1 MALLGKISAVITANA
16 TDFTRTIGNVKS
28 ELNSLQKKVQG
39 YRLNLETA
47 ALDKTL
53 TKVQLF
59 RRTLQEALGKKI
71 DVGALQDLYKVFED
85 VGKPLTKVKNQ
96 IESLSNSTQAY
107 LYPALERAQKGFQN
121 LFNEIKAGTTTFDA
135 AQGRI
140 NSLTRQIERL
150 KASTAVVADF
160 AKLTG
165 SLSTDS
171 VGAKFVQPRAL
182 EELQKFIALRD
193 KAAQLPADQRENP
206 FFQGIIRD
214 AAAASERIEALAG
227 KIEKAK
233 LKAALAESVLSRNP
247 TSPIALRNAA
257 TATEEQRR
265 AQTQL
270 DRETDA
276 QRLRNQRLANATTL
290 SAVAGLRAPAAATET
305 ERTAEKAAQA
315 IQALRSAGLDS
326 YAEQIRTT
334 AEAASTLAQGSDAA
348 AAALAKLNSQAA
360 AGIRLAGATDSIR
373 SLDQDSRKRADALTS
388 RRVRV
393 KETLDEATAAGVPP
407 EAVTAARRRD
417 FLSNEIGGRIQNLQ
431 GKVSGI
437 EGEAGKKLQAQ
448 LDAATKSLQ
457 KLVSTDATPAISQIV
472 ALRNQ
477 ISGLEKDINAANK
490 QQQLLNEFDSSTAIN
505 LQPRAVKDYI
515 NDFQLLLNLGGNLNE
530 EMGTKFGASLEAS
543 RAKVKSLYQQIA
555 AQPRTPEGNANAERL
570 LAQIRAESKALAAEL
585 AGLDPSRF
593 TEKQLNRLLSAN
605 RRLRGDISGLRG
617 SAQAGQMALQQLT
630 FAVDDFFSSTGGF
643 EYKLR
648 AISNNISQFG
658 FVLGGTKGLLAAV
671 AATSAVQLLIQFG
684 GIGKA
689 SKEAEGALKFMN
701 DELEKSRNLAEQT
714 TKAFEDLA
722 KALRASTSSGPRGDI
737 EQRVRDLRE
746 EQKKSRE
753 AQVRSASPEVS
764 SAAGARAA
772 AEERLSRAT
781 GSDRVRIARELEQLR
796 KRERDAIA
804 RSTTPLDGRTPRGPL
819 TGVCD
824 LLEKARQAEI
834 LTLNR
839 RETAAIVPFGE
850 QRRSERL
857 AGLRAERIAA
867 PTTQQEAVKAI
878 ESRLD
883 ELIKT
888 QQTAD
893 PIDKL
898 SAQLTDAL
906 GGFRIALP
914 GRFDAVD
921 AFQQNEKTIADLNA
935 ELERLKEVIKSGADD
950 IAAGFAEQALIAQEE
965 IKGVFKDLAALR
977 LDGDVRGRLEEQF
990 NAPAAGLAD
999 AVKKIEDALRLDP
1012 SADVS
1017 ALKAEAETAAKALE
1031 SLYQQAD
1038 ALARDAALGNLV
1050 PTSERL
1056 ATAAQ
1061 IAGAAGGPTLAGSNA
1076 ARFEADRQE
1085 LENRRRRAELRGPA
1099 GAADVAAI
1107 DKELEKI
1114 RLLAEEVGKAAIAVA
1129 AFQRAAEEVALNLS
1143 RTLVSE
1149 AQSDVERAR
1158 RRANRVAGD
1167 AQLGPGARREA
1178 EAAERRRRE
1187 QEDSDRQLQRELE
1200 NERAKFEREKAGPGR
1215 VGDLAREVEQGRL
1228 DQGNRTL
1235 DVDQQLAGKQRADEA
1250 EAQLRRLLEGRLEPF
1265 REAADERDRTRQAEI
1280 EESRRRNERTVAGV
1294 GVASGIQGGN
1304 KQMAAALG
1312 GDAIKAA
1319 AELSL
1324 AMEEAKRKVDDAA
1337 QAGADIPDELRD
1349 RIKELAKEIEAQRQ
1363 DFVKQT
1369 TDRAQNRA
1377 GGFDAQSKRARDEV
1391 QGFASNI
1398 EGELTALEVQRQ
1410 SLEKKRDEA
1419 LQQNFGELAASIQ
1432 ADINAMDAHAEQ
1444 LNAAAIAVGA
1454 FQAAANRAALDLQ
1467 NKVASESQGAAES
1480 ARRRAN
1486 EAEAIFGEKSPQ
1498 AREARAEQKRREDA
1512 ARAADDEAA
1521 RARKRIAE
1529 ERVKFENE
1537 IANGANPA
1545 AAARAEKIRQLEA
1558 DAADERKTAA
1568 DREAARAEA
1577 DRLRREQERE
1587 FENRPGVKD
1596 ERRRADEADRE
1607 RARKDSAARG
1617 RELMKTERQRAEEA
1631 VRASAGDIANAVN
1644 EMRDEGAGRRQIQDS
1659 TQTAANNLA
1668 RQAAPMLAGF
1678 ADEVMNARLSGPS
1691 RAALN
1696 ATDVQTTEGARELNR
1711 LLRGDDA
1718 AKDVNL
1724 VELRKQVQL
1733 LEAIEKAIL
1742 DQANVVVDL

>member
-160 AKLTG
+160 AKVTG
-165 SLSTDS
+165 SLSTENA
-171 VGAKFVQPRAL
+171 GAKFVQPRAL

-193 KAAQLPADQRENP
+193 KATQLPADQRENP

-214 AAAASERIEALAG
+214 ANAAGERIEALVS
-227 KIEKAK
+227 KIERAK

-247 TSPIALRNAA
+247 ANPIALRNAA

-276 QRLRNQRLANATTL
+276 QRLRNQRLANATALT
-290 SAVAGLRAPAAATET
+290 AVAGLRAPAAATET

-315 IQALRSAGLDS
+315 IQALRAAGLDS

-360 AGIRLAGATDSIR
+360 AGARLAGATDSIR

-437 EGEAGKKLQAQ
+437 EGEAGKKLQTQ

-543 RAKVKSLYQQIA
+543 RSKVKSLYQQIA

-617 SAQAGQMALQQLT
+617 SAQAGQLALQQLT

-658 FVLGGTKGLLAAV
+658 FVLGGTRGLLAAV

-772 AEERLSRAT
+772 AEERLSQAT

-819 TGVCD
+819 TGVRD
-824 LLEKARQAEI
+824 LLERARQTEI
-834 LTLNR
+834 LSLNR

-914 GRFDAVD
+914 GRFDAVN
-921 AFQQNEKTIADLNA
+921 AFQQNEKTIAELNA

-950 IAAGFAEQALIAQEE
+950 IAAGFAEQALIAKEE

-977 LDGDVRGRLEEQF
+977 LDGDVRGRFEEQF
-990 NAPAAGLAD
+990 KAPAAGLAD
-999 AVKKIEDALRLDP
+999 AVKKIEEALRLDP
-1012 SADVS
+1012 NADIT
-1017 ALKAEAETAAKALE
+1017 ALKAEAEAAARSLE
-1031 SLYQQAD
+1031 TLYQQAD
-1038 ALARDAALGNLV
+1038 KIARDAALGKLI
-1050 PTSERL
+1050 PTADKLSS
-1056 ATAAQ
+1056 AAQ
-1061 IAGAAGGPTLAGSNA
+1061 LAGGQTIAGTNA
-1076 ARFEADRQE
+1076 ARFETDRQE

-1114 RLLAEEVGKAAIAVA
+1114 RLLADEVGKAAIAVA
-1129 AFQRAAEEVALNLS
+1129 AFQRAAEEAALNLS
-1143 RTLVSE
+1143 RALVNE

-1200 NERAKFEREKAGPGR
+1200 NERLKFEREKSGDGR
-1215 VGDLAREVEQGRL
+1215 VGDLARAVQEGRRAQE
-1228 DQGNRTL
+1228 DKTL
-1235 DVDQQLAGKQRADEA
+1235 GVGEQLAGKQRADDA
-1250 EAQLRRLLEGRLEPF
+1250 EAQLQRILRDRLKPF
-1265 REAADERDRTRQAEI
+1265 EEAANARDRARQADI
-1280 EESRRRNERTVAGV
+1280 EASRQRNERTRREFDFSSGV
-1294 GVASGIQGGN
+1294 QGGN
-1304 KQMAAALG
+1304 RRAAGDLG
-1312 GDAIKAA
+1312 AGAVKAA
-1319 AELSL
+1319 ADL
-1324 AMEEAKRKVDDAA
+1324 AFALEEAKRKIDDAA
-1337 QAGADIPDELRD
+1337 QTGADIPDELKKRLE
-1349 RIKELAKEIEAQRQ
+1349 ELAKEVEAQRQ
-1363 DFVKQT
+1363 EFVKQA

-1377 GGFDAQSKRARDEV
+1377 GGFDAQAKRARDEV

-1398 EGELTALEVQRQ
+1398 EGQLTALEVQRQ
-1410 SLEKKRDEA
+1410 SLEQKRDNA
-1419 LQQNFGELAASIQ
+1419 ADQGLGDLAASVQ
-1432 ADINAMDAHAEQ
+1432 ADIDAMNAHAER

-1454 FQAAANRAALDLQ
+1454 FQEAANKAALDLQ

-1521 RARKRIAE
+1521 RAREQIAK
-1529 ERVKFENE
+1529 ERVKFEDE
-1537 IANGANPA
+1537 IAAGANPA

-1558 DAADERKTAA
+1558 DAADERKSAA
-1568 DREAARAEA
+1568 ERESARAEA

-1587 FENRPGVKD
+1587 FENRPGVQA
-1596 ERRRADEADRE
+1596 ERRKADEADRE
-1607 RARKDSAARG
+1607 RARQDSAARG

-1631 VRASAGDIANAVN
+1631 VKASAGDIANAVN
-1644 EMRDEGAGRRQIQDS
+1644 QMRDEGAGRRQIQDA